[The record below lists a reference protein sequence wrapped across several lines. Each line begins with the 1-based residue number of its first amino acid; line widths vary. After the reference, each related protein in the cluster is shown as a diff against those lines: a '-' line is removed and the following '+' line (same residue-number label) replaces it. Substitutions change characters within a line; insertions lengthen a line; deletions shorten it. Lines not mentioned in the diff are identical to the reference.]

1 MPDFFLKTGLPGKN
15 TFKNDLQ
22 CSGNNGKIRV
32 NLSFGER
39 IGDI

>member
-1 MPDFFLKTGLPGKN
+1 MPDFFFKNGLPGKI
-15 TFKNDLQ
+15 TFKNELQ
-22 CSGNNGKIRV
+22 YSGNNGKIRV